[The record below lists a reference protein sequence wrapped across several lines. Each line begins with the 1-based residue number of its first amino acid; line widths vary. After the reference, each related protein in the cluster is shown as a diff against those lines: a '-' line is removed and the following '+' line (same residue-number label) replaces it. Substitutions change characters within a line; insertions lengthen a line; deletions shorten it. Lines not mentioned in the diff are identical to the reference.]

1 MRSIKLI
8 IIFLVLPVLSVN
20 SQEVVDLLN
29 QANEKAQNGKCLE
42 AIRDYDQ
49 ILSLKPDFSN
59 AFILK
64 GLCYSMLGNA
74 DSACICFIDGI
85 DRDNEYGKDYY
96 VKYCR
101 EFKPRASTDQ
111 FKTGKFSYLSWIAD
125 TMAYVQRDQDFQTE
139 YSGNSAIVSK
149 FRIKWETN
157 TDYSLKLVETN
168 DPDLSF
174 LKKSDAI
181 RINILKT
188 SEKGYL
194 YYFDYNGVTGFGKH
208 QKIPD

>member
-1 MRSIKLI
+1 MRSIKFI
-8 IIFLVLPVLSVN
+8 ILFLLLPVYPAI

-49 ILSLKPDFSN
+49 ILSMKPDFSN
-59 AFILK
+59 AFVLK

-85 DRDNEYGKDYY
+85 DRDNEYSKDYY

-101 EFKPRASTDQ
+101 EYKPLFSTDQ
-111 FKTGKFSYLSWIAD
+111 FKSGKFSYLSWIAD
-125 TMAYVQRDQDFQTE
+125 TLSYVQRNQEFQTE
-139 YSGNSAIVSK
+139 YSGNSVIISK
-149 FRIKWETN
+149 FRIHWETN

-181 RINILKT
+181 KINILKT
-188 SEKGYL
+188 SENGYL